1 MSGFK
6 DLLDKKVEDTTR
18 PPVLPTGTYRLRAI
32 SAKVKEAR
40 DEDKNDRI
48 LFVYA
53 VIEPQDDVD
62 PDRIADISEE
72 DFEGSRL
79 FHNQWLGDKRD
90 EFGLK
95 LFLEKHGMDLSGRTY
110 PEVLENIAGAEIM
123 AYVEEGVDQRD
134 GETPENS
141 VGAFAAV

>member
-6 DLLDKKVEDTTR
+6 DLLDKKVEDTTQ

-32 SAKVKEAR
+32 SAKVKEAK

-48 LFVYA
+48 LFVYG
-53 VIEPQDDVD
+53 VVEPQDDVD
-62 PDRIADISEE
+62 PDRIADLSEE
-72 DFEGSRL
+72 DFEGTRL

-90 EFGLK
+90 EYGLRT
-95 LFLEKHGMDLSGRTY
+95 FLEKHGLDMSGRTY

-134 GETPENS
+134 GETPENN